1 MIEVKIVP
9 LIRERLLAMG
19 RTPGWLSKQTG
30 IDPACISRILAGK
43 LVHLET
49 AFSISAALGVPI
61 EKLWVI
67 KEVEVDGSDVL

>member
-9 LIRERLLAMG
+9 LIRERLSEMG
-19 RTPGWLSKQTG
+19 RTPKWLSEQTG
-30 IDPACISRILAGK
+30 IDPASVSRIMAGK

-61 EKLWVI
+61 EKLWVV
-67 KEVEVDGSDVL
+67 KEVDIA